1 MRDLDPGRSGREDYN
16 PETEGKPA
24 DRNRSRENNPEG
36 MQGAPSD
43 PNRGQGQQRGQQ
55 SERDRGGNVREPDR
69 GAPTDPSRTR
79 PGSTGDELNDE
90 DSAREDRGRT
100 GRDDEDSEELER
112 DR

>member
-1 MRDLDPGRSGREDYN
+1 MRDLDPGRSGRDDYN

-24 DRNRSRENNPEG
+24 DRNRSQESNPSG

-43 PNRGQGQQRGQQ
+43 RNRSQGRKGQQ
-55 SERDRGGNVREPDR
+55 SDRDRGGNVREPDR
-69 GAPTDPSRTR
+69 GSPTDPSRSR

-90 DSAREDRGRT
+90 DSALEERGRNRGT
-100 GRDDEDSEELER
+100 DEDYEELER